1 MTETTDDQN
10 KKIPLQKTA
19 DAPAEPAAETSSDAE
34 PLLRVRG
41 LVRHFPITKG
51 LLKRQVGAV
60 QAVDGIDFDVRP
72 GRPWA
77 SSASPA
83 AASRR
88 WAG

>member
-1 MTETTDDQN
+1 MTETEETGGTAGTTD
-10 KKIPLQKTA
+10 
-19 DAPAEPAAETSSDAE
+19 ESAA
-34 PLLRVRG
+34 PLLKVRG

-60 QAVDGIDFDVRP
+60 QAVDGIDFEVRP

-77 SSASPA
+77 WSASPA